1 MLPESHHRAYQ
12 DLLTLLT
19 EFNTYLI
26 KSDHQEEQTSVK
38 RGFETVSHCFEEQ
51 IMKLDNQDMATEV
64 SGRWQSVQTEIKR
77 EFQLL
82 TVDILFL
89 ASARQ
94 QQTRSKRINQIKQ
107 HLAKLIGYCQIMLA
121 DSK

>member
-26 KSDHQEEQTSVK
+26 KANNQETQTSVK
-38 RGFETVSHCFEEQ
+38 RRFELVSHCFKEQ
-51 IMKLDNQDMATEV
+51 IMKLDNQDLTTEV
-64 SGRWQSVQTEIKR
+64 RGRWQSVQTEIKR

-82 TVDILFL
+82 SVDVLFL
-89 ASARQ
+89 ASARK
-94 QQTRSKRINQIKQ
+94 QQTKSKRISQIKQ